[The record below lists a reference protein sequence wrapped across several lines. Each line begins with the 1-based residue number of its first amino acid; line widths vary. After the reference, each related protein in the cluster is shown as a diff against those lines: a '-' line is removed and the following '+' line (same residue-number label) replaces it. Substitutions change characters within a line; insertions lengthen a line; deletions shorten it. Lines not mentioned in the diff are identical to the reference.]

1 MSCYLRH
8 MKDILEEADLHPQN
22 REERKQVDLAIRNV
36 VGKKPKDKCNM
47 VWKEVKI
54 WLQNEEKKETL
65 VSALRV

>member
-22 REERKQVDLAIRNV
+22 REERKQVDLVIRNV
-36 VGKKPKDKCNM
+36 VGKEPKDKCNM